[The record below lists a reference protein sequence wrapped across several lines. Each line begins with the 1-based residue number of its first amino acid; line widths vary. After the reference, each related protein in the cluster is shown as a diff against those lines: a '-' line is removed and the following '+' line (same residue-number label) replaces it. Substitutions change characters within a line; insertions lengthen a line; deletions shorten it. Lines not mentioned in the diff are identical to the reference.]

1 MPPTSVLLPNK
12 IIVNKFDRIIKKK
25 KKKLCKHSSDLS
37 YFFFLFLFL
46 HESKISTSLTALTC
60 LLHAFSGESE
70 INRSFRSKGIIST
83 LNVISATEAKA
94 KVSGLRSLLAFNFLS
109 KHNAALST
117 AVKEQIIPI
126 TWHCY
131 KTMGYKLANGQRFVL
146 SQLNLGRFCATGRS
160 RCKEPNSFSIPF

>member
-25 KKKLCKHSSDLS
+25 KKKLCKRSSDLS
-37 YFFFLFLFL
+37 SVFFFL

-83 LNVISATEAKA
+83 PNAISATEAKA

-109 KHNAALST
+109 RHNAALST
-117 AVKEQIIPI
+117 AVEEQIVPI
-126 TWHCY
+126 TWHCE
-131 KTMGYKLANGQRFVL
+131 KTMAYKLANGQRFVL
-146 SQLNLGRFCATGRS
+146 SQLNSGRFCATGRS